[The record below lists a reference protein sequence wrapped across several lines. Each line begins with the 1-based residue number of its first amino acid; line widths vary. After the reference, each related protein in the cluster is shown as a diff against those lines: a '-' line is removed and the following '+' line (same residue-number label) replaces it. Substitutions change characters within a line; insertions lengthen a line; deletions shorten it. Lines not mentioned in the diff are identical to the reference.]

1 MKQKLLNKLKVQ
13 EKSEQ
18 ELLGMLKK
26 RLDHIINIQNE
37 QGSILKKLNSSNM
50 GDE

>member
-37 QGSILKKLNSSNM
+37 QGTILNELNS
-50 GDE
+50 DQKH